1 MKVNALAVG
10 ERENWMKCESTLSDY
25 DPVNPIRP
33 KPITSE
39 LRENVENAYECA
51 MKRLIEAS
59 FQVVDPKE
67 APHC

>member
-1 MKVNALAVG
+1 
-10 ERENWMKCESTLSDY
+10 MKCDSTLSDY
-25 DPVNPIRP
+25 DPANPIRP

-39 LRENVENAYECA
+39 LRENIENAFECA
-51 MKRLIEAS
+51 MKRLVEAS